1 MQTSFDWSRNCKRFY
16 FNVELPQD
24 QDTGTSLIHTSIFE
38 FPINSFGCEVTSWW
52 HYITSRERV
61 KYHAYFPCM
70 CHTYFTTYSLL
81 LWLKEKDCT
90 REESDTSCDRNF
102 KGWVLIGLQLFVTTS
117 ELPNFRSCCCC
128 CCCFLWTICQ
138 GLLFGTYTDRGD
150 LTCAG
155 RPGALR
161 SRQGVAFRSI
171 DFEAGCCFLR
181 QEMSRIKLFA
191 CETFLKKLF
200 RCLIS
205 DWSSWS
211 WPTMKM
217 FIISSVRSSACVW
230 TL

>member
-24 QDTGTSLIHTSIFE
+24 QDMGTSLIHTSIFE

-117 ELPNFRSCCCC
+117 ELPNFRSCGCCGC
-128 CCCFLWTICQ
+128 CGCLLVVGCWLLVLLLLLWLFVVCFLLVVGC
-138 GLLFGTYTDRGD
+138 LLLLLLLSFSTFLLVLVTSFRDSCRPTCSFNFGARG
-150 LTCAG
+150 A
-155 RPGALR
+155 
-161 SRQGVAFRSI
+161 Q
-171 DFEAGCCFLR
+171 
-181 QEMSRIKLFA
+181 KLFV
-191 CETFLKKLF
+191 FLWARKNLNKQQDSRPLHLVF
-200 RCLIS
+200 VHTLL
-205 DWSSWS
+205 SS
-211 WPTMKM
+211 
-217 FIISSVRSSACVW
+217 F
-230 TL
+230 